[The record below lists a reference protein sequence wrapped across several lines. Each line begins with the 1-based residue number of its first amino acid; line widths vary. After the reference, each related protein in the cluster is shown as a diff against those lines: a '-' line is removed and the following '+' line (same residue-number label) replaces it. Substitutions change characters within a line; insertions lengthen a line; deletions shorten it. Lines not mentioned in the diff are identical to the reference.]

1 MSILAPLAFI
11 VLLLTLGFRYNA
23 WGLALLIF
31 GLSNVFA
38 VLMGISNIDAVRRDW
53 NARRCDLDILVTA
66 NLYKPADDPRTGGE
80 FASENFNFCMRSI
93 MISVITTALT
103 PIYSLLNQQLDVADS
118 VAEALNRLRALQTIF
133 MEGFMKI
140 LDPIFQRFKATGAEF
155 AVTHHKLLMAMGR
168 AFGITQASLYLGM
181 SLVVAIENFVR
192 FVIRVVMIIMY
203 IILGLMIFIWFM
215 IIPVFGII
223 IYTCQT
229 IGNSQF
235 GYLVEDVCGELCFD
249 PTTKVRL
256 KGGVVKALGECEVG
270 DLLEDGTRIEGILY
284 ATGET
289 EPLFVLDGIRVTG
302 SHLVWHEEA
311 GDWIAVVNHPEAVLS
326 FQRSHRLVC
335 LRTSSRNIPL
345 QGLTRHWMFRDWE
358 ELPSTL
364 PTSDTIWD
372 FLVSEMLNQKPSS
385 SQVPSEHPMLR
396 EATSVMYKTGEVRR
410 ISEVRIG
417 DEIYSAEGFTKVTG
431 IYRGEAEFSQG
442 YPCTDGIWMKQ
453 HGDTRWAH
461 PPSQTSPKE
470 LTRGFHL
477 TTESGSFWIQTKEV
491 SGFVR
496 DFTEVGAHNLFVTYT
511 YTRHLLKKSLN
522 REESCVSASSSQASL
537 SSSLPTF

>member
-1 MSILAPLAFI
+1 MSILAPLAYI

-38 VLMGISNIDAVRRDW
+38 LLMGISNIDAVKADW
-53 NARRCDLDILVTA
+53 TQRRCDLDILVTA

-103 PIYSLLNQQLDVADS
+103 PIYALLNQQLDVTES
-118 VAEALNRLRALQTIF
+118 IAEALNRLRALQSTF

-140 LDPIFQRFKATGAEF
+140 IDPIFQRFKTTGAEF
-155 AVTHHKLLMAMGR
+155 VVTHHKLLMAMGR

-181 SLVVAIENFVR
+181 SLVVGIENFIH
-192 FVIRVVMIIMY
+192 FVIRVIMIVMY
-203 IILGLMIFIWFM
+203 IILGLMILLFFM

-223 IYTCQT
+223 VWTCQT
-229 IGNSQF
+229 IGNSTF

-256 KGGVVKALGECEVG
+256 KDGSVKTLGECQVG
-270 DLLEDGTRIEGILY
+270 DLFDDGTRIEGILH
-284 ATGET
+284 ANGEA
-289 EPLFVLDGIRVTG
+289 EPMFVLDGIRVTG
-302 SHLVWHEEA
+302 AHLVWNDEA
-311 GDWIAVVNHPEAVLS
+311 GDWIAVVNHPRATLS
-326 FQRSHRLVC
+326 FQRSSRLVC
-335 LRTSSRNIPL
+335 LRTSTRNIPL
-345 QGLTRHWMFRDWE
+345 QGLTQRWTFRDWE
-358 ELPSTL
+358 ELPSNL

-372 FLVSEMLNQKPSS
+372 FLVSEILNQKPSGS
-385 SQVPSEHPMLR
+385 HVPSEHPMLR
-396 EATSVMYKTGEVRR
+396 ETASVLYKTGEVRR
-410 ISEVRIG
+410 ISEVAIG
-417 DEIYSAEGFTKVTG
+417 DEIYSEEGFTKVTG
-431 IYRGEAEFSQG
+431 VYRGEAEFPTGS
-442 YPCTDGIWMKQ
+442 PCTDGLWMKQ
-453 HGDTRWAH
+453 HGETQWAH
-461 PPSQTSPKE
+461 PPQDSSAKE
-470 LTRGFHL
+470 EARGFHL

-511 YTRHLLKKSLN
+511 YTRQLLKKSLN
-522 REESCVSASSSQASL
+522 REESCVSASLSQGLS
-537 SSSLPTF
+537 SSSLPIS

>member
-1 MSILAPLAFI
+1 MSILAPLVFI
-11 VLLLTLGFRYNA
+11 ALLLTLGFRYNA

-38 VLMGISNIDAVRRDW
+38 LLMGISNIDAVKADW

-103 PIYSLLNQQLDVADS
+103 PIYALLNQQLDVADS
-118 VAEALNRLRALQTIF
+118 VAEALNRLRALQASF
-133 MEGFMKI
+133 LEGFMKI
-140 LDPIFQRFKATGAEF
+140 FDPVFQRFKTTGAEF

-181 SLVVAIENFVR
+181 SLVIGIENFIH
-192 FVIRVVMIIMY
+192 FVIRVIMIIMY
-203 IILGLMIFIWFM
+203 IILGLMILIFFM
-215 IIPVFGII
+215 IVPVFGII
-223 IYTCQT
+223 IWTCQT

-235 GYLVEDVCGELCFD
+235 GYLVDDVCGELCFD

-256 KGGVVKALGECEVG
+256 KGGKIKTIEECEVG
-270 DLLEDGTRIEGILY
+270 DSFEDGTRIEGILS
-284 ATGET
+284 AKGDA

-302 SHLVWHEEA
+302 AHLVWNEEA
-311 GDWIAVVNHPEAVLS
+311 NDWIAVVNHPRAVLS
-326 FQRSHRLVC
+326 FQRSPRLVC
-335 LRTSSRNIPL
+335 LRTSTRNIPL
-345 QGLTRHWMFRDWE
+345 QGLTQKWTFRDWE
-358 ELPSTL
+358 ELPMNL

-372 FLVSEMLNQKPSS
+372 FLVSEMLNQKPSG
-385 SQVPSEHPMLR
+385 SQVPSEHPMFR
-396 EATSVMYKTGEVRR
+396 ETACVLYKTGEVRR
-410 ISEVRIG
+410 VSEVAIG

-431 IYRGEAEFSQG
+431 IYKGEAEFPTG
-442 YPCTDGIWMKQ
+442 YPCTDGVWMKQ
-453 HGDTRWAH
+453 HGETNWAH
-461 PPSQTSPKE
+461 PPLQTPPKE
-470 LTRGFHL
+470 LLRGFHL

-511 YTRHLLKKSLN
+511 YTRALLKKSLN

-537 SSSLPTF
+537 SSSLPIS